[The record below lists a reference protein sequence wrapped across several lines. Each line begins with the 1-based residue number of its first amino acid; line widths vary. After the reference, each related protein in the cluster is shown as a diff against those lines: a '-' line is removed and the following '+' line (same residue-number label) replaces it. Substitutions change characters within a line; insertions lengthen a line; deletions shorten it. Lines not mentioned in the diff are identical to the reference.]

1 MGCGVGDPPNANK
14 VKKKKKK
21 KKVPGILHPRIM
33 MCFDPDGYNY
43 AYKFRVYSV
52 FGC

>member
-21 KKVPGILHPRIM
+21 KTFKAKQVNIE
-33 MCFDPDGYNY
+33 
-43 AYKFRVYSV
+43 AV
-52 FGC
+52 